1 MSLFDSNIKNTVISA
16 STVKDLVNS
25 KDCFKPNIQE
35 NFSEEKLE
43 EIISSITEYIYYSCK
58 AGNWPYDGWEFKES
72 IFGLHFKNPFLDPDT
87 HYEEK
92 RQNIIQYILNRF
104 EELEYI
110 IEYNETKKCFKIKI
124 PDLYAYVPIFND
136 FNVNLQNRWVNSVND
151 IMPPSGKVFYMD
163 FPIYMD
169 SNAIDI
175 GVTGVDNECT
185 DTVDDCSIP

>member
-25 KDCFKPNIQE
+25 KDCFNPNIQE
-35 NFSEEKLE
+35 DFSEEKLE

-124 PDLYAYVPIFND
+124 PDLYAYAPIFKS
-136 FNVNLQNRWVNSVND
+136 FNESLQNGWVSAND
-151 IMPPSGKVFYMD
+151 IIQPSGKVFYMD
-163 FPIYMD
+163 FPICMD
-169 SNAIDI
+169 SLASDI
-175 GVTGVDNECT
+175 GVAGVDNGCK
-185 DTVDDCSIP
+185 DVVDDRSMP